1 MRMNLIVVGTDGS
14 ESATKAVGKAAE
26 LARQTERKLAIVSA
40 YKPAAGVKIGG
51 TPGAGSD
58 ARAWTE
64 GLSESAVEAIL
75 RDAAQLAK
83 SEGIEVEVHSRKGDP
98 ADALLEVAKDTD
110 AELIV
115 VGSKGMTG
123 ARRVLGSVPNK
134 VTHHADCSVMV
145 VKTS

>member
-1 MRMNLIVVGTDGS
+1 MNLIVVGTDGS
-14 ESATKAVGKAAE
+14 ETAMKAVGKAAE
-26 LARQTERKLAIVSA
+26 LARQTDGKLAIVSA
-40 YKPAAGVKIGG
+40 YKPVAGVKIGG
-51 TPGAGSD
+51 TTGAGSE
-58 ARAWTE
+58 ATAWTD
-64 GLSESAVEAIL
+64 GLSESAVEAVL

-83 SEGIEVEVHSRKGDP
+83 QHGIEVEVHSRKGDP
-98 ADALLEVAKDTD
+98 ADALLAVAKDVD

-115 VGSKGMTG
+115 VGNRGMTG

>member
-1 MRMNLIVVGTDGS
+1 MNLIVVGTDGS
-14 ESATKAVGKAAE
+14 ETAMKAVGKAAE
-26 LARQTERKLAIVSA
+26 LARQTDGRLAIVSA

-51 TPGAGSD
+51 TTGAGSE
-58 ARAWTE
+58 AAAWTD
-64 GLSESAVEAIL
+64 GLSESAVEAVL

-83 SEGIEVEVHSRKGDP
+83 SEGIEVEVHSCKGDP
-98 ADALLEVAKDTD
+98 ADALLSVAKDSD

-115 VGSKGMTG
+115 VGNRGMTG

-134 VTHHADCSVMV
+134 ITHHADCSVLV

>member
-1 MRMNLIVVGTDGS
+1 MNLIVVGTDGS
-14 ESATKAVGKAAE
+14 ESANVAVGKAAE
-26 LARQTERKLAIVSA
+26 LARQTDGRLAIVSA
-40 YKPAAGVKIGG
+40 YKPAGVKIGG
-51 TPGAGSD
+51 TSGAGNEASSW
-58 ARAWTE
+58 AE

-75 RDAAQLAK
+75 RDAAQMAK

-98 ADALLEVAKDTD
+98 ADALLAVAKDTD
-110 AELIV
+110 ADLIV